1 MHYYFFVL
9 THIVDFNFMFIYI
22 LNIYVKQ
29 RKLFKMD
36 LWTDTL
42 PSIYTED
49 FQVLFS
55 TIKISLWLSQ

>member
-1 MHYYFFVL
+1 MHYYFFVR
-9 THIVDFNFMFIYI
+9 THIVDLNFMFIYI

-42 PSIYTED
+42 PSIYIED